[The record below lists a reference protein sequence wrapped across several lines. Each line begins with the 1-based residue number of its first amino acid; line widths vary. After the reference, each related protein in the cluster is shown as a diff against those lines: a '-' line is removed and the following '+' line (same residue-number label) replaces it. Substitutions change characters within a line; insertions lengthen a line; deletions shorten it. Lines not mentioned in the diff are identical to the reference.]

1 MTFARVVATAALAGA
16 SALGLAG
23 CGENQQVTVYK
34 QGKYQGKPDTQPWTN
49 VPPEWSTSQWSKG
62 DRDSWETALRKRAQV
77 QNEYVRI
84 GDGG

>member
-1 MTFARVVATAALAGA
+1 MRSVRYAVLAALAGIV
-16 SALGLAG
+16 ALGLAG
-23 CGENQQVTVYK
+23 CGERPQVTVYK

-49 VPPEWSTSQWSKG
+49 VPSEWSTSQWTKG
-62 DRDSWETALRKRAQV
+62 DRDSWETALRKRAQA